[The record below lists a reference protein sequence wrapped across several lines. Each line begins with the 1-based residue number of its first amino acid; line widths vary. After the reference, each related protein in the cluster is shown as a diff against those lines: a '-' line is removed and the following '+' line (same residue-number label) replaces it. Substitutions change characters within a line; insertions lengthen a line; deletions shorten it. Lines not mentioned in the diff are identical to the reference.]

1 MKYLESRARKIGLVL
16 GVILIFSLI
25 FNTTHS
31 AYIAY
36 GDNFSASM
44 QSQNQLESLK
54 IQLLGTIGRPT
65 SIIYYL
71 NQVKS
76 FLSSYYVEGTE
87 STQATTGITVSITGT
102 NVASTA
108 SVDYYIEAMAN
119 DASGNPYRFLE
130 GNSTSVTV
138 GGANLDLT
146 NQTTIINHLEAMG
159 LSTTASHTIDYYVYV
174 QAQATGAVSGDT
186 LTSEITK
193 TKFDTV
199 FYGYG
204 TVESATMGHW
214 VDDGWMYGGG
224 QMWLSTDLNNDTYSP
239 IADGTLNWIEFAA
252 SHKHSGADW
261 FCGVIYEFEGSQG
274 ATDFVAKSSN
284 PSPVYSTITE
294 YHADFPGNEP
304 IYADTEYVL
313 GVWTEEDDDDT
324 DWKIRMDHGTSGTRW
339 RDEWEYRSGQEP
351 HDPFEG
357 DSRIMNLGA
366 LKVQVNYNYIGYA
379 ASWYQI
385 PASILDMP
393 LGQTLGSLVMIAL
406 SGYLVTSVLKENKN
420 ETTKQS

>member
-199 FYGYG
+199 FY
-204 TVESATMGHW
+204 
-214 VDDGWMYGGG
+214 
-224 QMWLSTDLNNDTYSP
+224 
-239 IADGTLNWIEFAA
+239 
-252 SHKHSGADW
+252 
-261 FCGVIYEFEGSQG
+261 
-274 ATDFVAKSSN
+274 
-284 PSPVYSTITE
+284 
-294 YHADFPGNEP
+294 
-304 IYADTEYVL
+304 
-313 GVWTEEDDDDT
+313 
-324 DWKIRMDHGTSGTRW
+324 
-339 RDEWEYRSGQEP
+339 
-351 HDPFEG
+351 
-357 DSRIMNLGA
+357 
-366 LKVQVNYNYIGYA
+366 
-379 ASWYQI
+379 
-385 PASILDMP
+385 
-393 LGQTLGSLVMIAL
+393 
-406 SGYLVTSVLKENKN
+406 
-420 ETTKQS
+420 